1 MKPSQL
7 RQNSRLSLPSMQTE
21 QLSLYYGKKAAFT
34 DVTMPIH
41 AGKLRHWWGLPVVV
55 KPVF

>member
-1 MKPSQL
+1 MMKQSQL

-21 QLSLYYGKKAAFT
+21 RLSLYYGKKAAFT
-34 DVTMPIH
+34 DVNED
-41 AGKLRHWWGLPVVV
+41 LLVVV